1 MYVCM
6 KCTCVIVCTKIVQMV
21 YLYLLDCFFQ
31 MLTNA
36 EKTLHRSQS
45 FQGGFREVYK
55 EENPLA
61 GILTTA
67 YGVRIT

>member
-1 MYVCM
+1 
-6 KCTCVIVCTKIVQMV
+6 MV
-21 YLYLLDCFFQ
+21 HSFINYSLQ
-31 MLTNA
+31 VLTNA
-36 EKTLHRSQS
+36 EKSLHRSQS
-45 FQGGFREVYK
+45 FQGGFCEIYK